1 MPDRT
6 RLMPVILLATLAVAG
21 CQTTPSRSPAD
32 DSLIPGGVM
41 ISRAQIDRSG
51 ARNAYEALIRARTH
65 LMIEEQRG
73 NNPARIFHRGRDSL
87 TDSGQV
93 LVILDGTPTTMGAVA
108 ALQEIP
114 ANQILYMKV
123 LTAREAT
130 PRYGM
135 LAGNGAVYVRTASG
149 L

>member
-1 MPDRT
+1 MPNRT
-6 RLMPVILLATLAVAG
+6 RLASVLLLAALAAG
-21 CQTTPSRSPAD
+21 GCRTTPSRPPAD
-32 DSLIPGGVM
+32 DSLIPGGVL

-51 ARNAYEALIRARTH
+51 ARDAYEALIRARTH
-65 LMIEEQRG
+65 LIIEEPRG

-93 LVILDGTPTTMGAVA
+93 LVILDGTPTTMDAVA
-108 ALQEIP
+108 ALRDIP
-114 ANQILYMKV
+114 ANQVLYMKV

-135 LAGNGAVYVRTASG
+135 LAGNGAVYVRTTTGS
-149 L
+149 